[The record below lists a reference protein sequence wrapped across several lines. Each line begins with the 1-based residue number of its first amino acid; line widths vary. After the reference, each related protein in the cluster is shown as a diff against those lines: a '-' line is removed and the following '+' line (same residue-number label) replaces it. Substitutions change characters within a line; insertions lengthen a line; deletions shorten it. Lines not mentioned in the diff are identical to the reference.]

1 MKNIIKITII
11 AMLVFFTNAWAQ
23 QQAGLLK
30 TVSGDVKIKSGKTFV
45 EANQGLQIM
54 NTDTVITGDKG
65 YAGIIF
71 TDGTTITIGPD
82 TEFNI
87 SDYQFDPEIEVY
99 AFSMYLKKGAA
110 IYNSG
115 KIGKLSPDAVNLSTP
130 RASVGVRGTRFIIK
144 VE

>member
-1 MKNIIKITII
+1 MKNIIKFAII
-11 AMLVFFTNAWAQ
+11 VMLVFFTDAWAQ
-23 QQAGLLK
+23 QQVGLLK
-30 TVSGDVKIKSGKTFV
+30 TVSGDVKIKRGESFV
-45 EANQGLQIM
+45 KANLGLQLM
-54 NTDTVITGDKG
+54 GTDTLITRDKG

-71 TDGTTITIGPD
+71 TDGTIVTIGPD

-87 SDYQFDPEIEVY
+87 NDYKFEPETEAY

-115 KIGKLSPDAVNLSTP
+115 KIGKLSPDSVNLSTP

>member
-1 MKNIIKITII
+1 MKNIIKFTII
-11 AMLVFFTNAWAQ
+11 ALLVFFTNAWAQ

-30 TVSGDVKIKSGKTFV
+30 TVSTDVKIKRGATFV

-54 NTDTVITGDKG
+54 NTDAVITGDKG

-71 TDGTTITIGPD
+71 TDGTTITIGPN

-87 SDYQFDPEIEVY
+87 SDYQFDPEIQVY

-115 KIGKLSPDAVNLSTP
+115 KIGKLSPDAVTLSTP